1 VTPDRP
7 CECRGCIPLEEY
19 IDPGQWILRMSNREF
34 RRLMDDPHIW
44 LNPLTY
50 HRYRMIRSRRP
61 FWLKVRHALG
71 WPWRW

>member
-1 VTPDRP
+1 
-7 CECRGCIPLEEY
+7 
-19 IDPGQWILRMSNREF
+19 MSNREF